1 MKTQF
6 PKMLTNLF
14 YPSTRSADAAE
25 ALLIDN
31 AAITATETYELNQ
44 QEYNQVFLDMV
55 VNGQMGPDSLQR
67 VTLLA
72 IAVQCPYEG
81 GDAVY
86 QARALLG
93 DGAVYDDS
101 TACDTT
107 GQQFLKRP
115 VSTMQLLEFKVAPNP
130 GNGYT
135 FIELDKR
142 TEEDGEV
149 VLATIMGRQIHQ
161 QHFSKGDNTILLFLE
176 DVPSGTYYVTVRT
189 KTLSSTKV
197 FLNLK

>member
-1 MKTQF
+1 
-6 PKMLTNLF
+6 MLTNLF
-14 YPSTRSADAAE
+14 YPSTRSAGAAE

-44 QEYNQVFLDMV
+44 QEYNQVFLDMI
-55 VNGQMGPDSLQR
+55 VNGQTEPDSTQR
-67 VTLLA
+67 ETLLA

-107 GQQFLKRP
+107 GQQFLRRP
-115 VSTMQLLEFKVAPNP
+115 VSTMQSLEFKVAPNP

-135 FIELDKR
+135 FIELDKS

-149 VLATIMGRQIHQ
+149 VLATILGRQIHQ
-161 QHFSKGDNTILLFLE
+161 QHFSKGDKTILLFLE

>member
-44 QEYNQVFLDMV
+44 QEYNQVFLDMI
-55 VNGQMGPDSLQR
+55 VNGQTEPDSTQR
-67 VTLLA
+67 ETLLA

-101 TACDTT
+101 TACDTS
-107 GQQFLKRP
+107 GQQFLMRP
-115 VSTMQLLEFKVAPNP
+115 TNPSETIEFSITPNP

-135 FIELDKR
+135 FVELQKEAEEEGDLMLINALGKLIHKQYFLPGDK
-142 TEEDGEV
+142 TF
-149 VLATIMGRQIHQ
+149 VL
-161 QHFSKGDNTILLFLE
+161 LLDE
-176 DVPSGTYYVTVRT
+176 IPSGSYYVAVKT
-189 KTLSSTKV
+189 KTHSSTKI
-197 FLNLK
+197 FFNLK

>member
-44 QEYNQVFLDMV
+44 QEYNQVFLDMI
-55 VNGQMGPDSLQR
+55 VNGQTEPDSTQR
-67 VTLLA
+67 ETLLA

-101 TACDTT
+101 TACDTS
-107 GQQFLKRP
+107 GQQYLRRP
-115 VSTMQLLEFKVAPNP
+115 TFTEKTLAFNISPNP
-130 GNGYT
+130 GSGHI
-135 FIELDKR
+135 FVELEK
-142 TEEDGEV
+142 EAELEGEMIV
-149 VLATIMGRQIHQ
+149 ANSLGVRISNQHIMPGDQVLAV
-161 QHFSKGDNTILLFLE
+161 LLE
-176 DVPSGTYYVTVRT
+176 DMPSGIFYVTIRT
-189 KTLSSTKV
+189 KAESMTKV
-197 FLNLK
+197 FFNLR